1 MDWHRILFNLA
12 EMSLYSL
19 GGFALLGVAILL
31 VKLIVPFSIR
41 HEIEDE
47 QNVALAVLI
56 GAVIVAFAII
66 IAAVMMPPAVS
77 AIK

>member
-1 MDWHRILFNLA
+1 MDWYRILFNLA